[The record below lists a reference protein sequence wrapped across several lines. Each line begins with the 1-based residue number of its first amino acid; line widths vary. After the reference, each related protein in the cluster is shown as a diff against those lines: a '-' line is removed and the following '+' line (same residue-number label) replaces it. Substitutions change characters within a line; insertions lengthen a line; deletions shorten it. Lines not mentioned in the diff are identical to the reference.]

1 MKKYC
6 VVEKGLLE
14 QHAGS
19 KARCDA
25 GQILIKKGW
34 EPVYVNPIKVRNN
47 VSYFERIRVIPGFIK
62 DWKKICSGTRQGDRL
77 MIQYPL
83 DMYPKV
89 AMLALKYIRKMK
101 EKGVRIQIL
110 IHDIDSLRTADQGD
124 REWYQQ
130 AEKEFFV
137 LADDIIAHNEKMTDY
152 LRSTGLAQPI
162 IPLGLFD
169 YLIEGEIK
177 EEQEIP
183 NHVVVAG
190 NLSREK
196 AGYIYK
202 LAESQVSYSLYGP
215 NIDLKG
221 IGKNVSYQGSFQPD
235 RLPEVLKGK
244 FGLVWDGAFVD
255 HCGGEFGEYMRYNNP
270 HKTSLYLS
278 CGLPVIVWEEAA
290 VADFVKE
297 HQVGVSVH
305 SLNELPEKLESITG
319 DSYRRMKKNAIE
331 VGNKLRRGDML
342 QSAIDKT
349 GE

>member
-25 GQILIKKGW
+25 GQILVKKGW
-34 EPVYVNPIKVRNN
+34 EPVYVQPIRVRTQ
-47 VSYFERIRVIPGFIK
+47 VSYLERLRVIPGFIK
-62 DWKKICSGTRQGDRL
+62 DWKKICSRTRQGDRL
-77 MIQYPL
+77 LIQYPL

-89 AMLALKYIRKMK
+89 AMLALRYIRKMK
-101 EKGVRIQIL
+101 EKGVRIQLL
-110 IHDIDSLRTADQGD
+110 IHDIDSLRTGDPGD
-124 REWYQQ
+124 REWYRQ
-130 AEKEFFV
+130 AEKEFFT
-137 LADDIIAHNEKMTDY
+137 LADSMIAHNEKMAAY
-152 LRSTGLAQPI
+152 LRSTGLEQPI
-162 IPLGLFD
+162 ISLGLFD

-183 NHVVVAG
+183 ENVVIAG

-202 LAESQVSYSLYGP
+202 LGENQVCYSLYGP
-215 NIDLKG
+215 NIDQTG
-221 IGKNVSYQGSFQPD
+221 IGKNMSYQGSFQPD
-235 RLPEVLKGK
+235 KLPEVLKGK
-244 FGLVWDGAFVD
+244 FGLVWDGAFAD

-270 HKTSLYLS
+270 HKTSLYLA

-297 HQVGVSVH
+297 RQAGISVG
-305 SLNELPEKLESITG
+305 SLDELPKKLGSLTE
-319 DSYRRMKKNAIE
+319 DSYRIMKKNAIE
-331 VGNKLRRGDML
+331 VGNKLRRGEML
-342 QSAIDKT
+342 QSAIDRT